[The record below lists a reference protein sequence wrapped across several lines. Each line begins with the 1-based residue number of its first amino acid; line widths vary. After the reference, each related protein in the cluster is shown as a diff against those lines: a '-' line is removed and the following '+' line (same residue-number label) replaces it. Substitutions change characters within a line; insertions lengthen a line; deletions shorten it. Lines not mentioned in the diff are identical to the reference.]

1 MFYRTP
7 KRRKEMEI
15 PAFVYNVLPSQ
26 KREELITKRNVRI
39 IKEYLKKR
47 EQMKIAKEND
57 MARLKQLRKNKSI
70 DTSEYRRLK
79 KVLIYDHEQ
88 KRIDLI
94 RSSVNKSL
102 KINDSSANSDE
113 QISESN

>member
-1 MFYRTP
+1 MFCRTT

-15 PAFVYNVLPSQ
+15 PAFIYNVLPSQ

-47 EQMKIAKEND
+47 EQMKVAKEND
-57 MARLKQLRKNKSI
+57 MARLKQLRKEKSI
-70 DTSEYRRLK
+70 SAAEYRRMK
-79 KVLIYDHEQ
+79 NVLIYGHEQ

-94 RSSVNKSL
+94 RTSVEKSI
-102 KINDSSANSDE
+102 KINGSSAGSGE
-113 QISESN
+113 QVSKNN

>member
-1 MFYRTP
+1 MFCRTP

-15 PAFVYNVLPSQ
+15 PAFIYNVLPSQ

-47 EQMKIAKEND
+47 EQMKIEKEND

-70 DTSEYRRLK
+70 DDSEYRRLK
-79 KVLIYDHEQ
+79 NVLIYGHEQ

-94 RSSVNKSL
+94 RASVNKSL
-102 KINDSSANSDE
+102 KINNSSDSSAE
-113 QISESN
+113 QASKNN